1 MTELT
6 LTCHQRLITSWF
18 PSNTLKRFFS
28 VQMLL
33 AYLSFY
39 RQCHVGDSELRNVKV
54 FTRCILSKNSIFPST
69 IWPHPRLIA
78 VLEHADSQFALELEQ
93 QEREALQHQ
102 EEKQFQQL
110 QVEELLW
117 GSLSLKELVN
127 PYCAEFISGR
137 YIACSIVSYD
147 WDGTGIC
154 NPFLWKSRTCLLT
167 LAIAWLLM
175 ASWNLE
181 SRHQQ
186 LWYWQSSYGT
196 FSYSHRIIDESAGRF
211 PKVLSGQSFWKMSY
225 GQ

>member
-1 MTELT
+1 MP
-6 LTCHQRLITSWF
+6 QPSITKICLKITPLKFHSNF
-18 PSNTLKRFFS
+18 PGANESKNDISPLPR
-28 VQMLL
+28 
-33 AYLSFY
+33 YL
-39 RQCHVGDSELRNVKV
+39 
-54 FTRCILSKNSIFPST
+54 TRCF
-69 IWPHPRLIA
+69 IA

-147 WDGTGIC
+147 WDGTGNC
-154 NPFLWKSRTCLLT
+154 NPFSWKSRTCLLT
-167 LAIAWLLM
+167 LPIVWLLM

-196 FSYSHRIIDESAGRF
+196 FSSSHQIIDESAGRF